1 MFGHQDDQDQH
12 HHHDDDNKPM
22 EDMLSEPVVDS
33 VLSTEHHGGTVVS
46 DDEGFNPALPVD
58 GGTPFV
64 SSDMPVQDTPTDAPA
79 QDDTSA
85 PVMTEGPATDPVAP
99 SDYSADGGDL
109 ATPAPADMTDTTSAS
124 SDLLSLK
131 QQALTELSPLVDHLD
146 QTPEEKFRTTMM
158 MIQASDNHALIE
170 TAYKAAQAI
179 PDEKVKAQALLDI
192 VNEINYFTQQ
202 HAA

>member
-22 EDMLSEPVVDS
+22 EDMLSEPAVDS

-46 DDEGFNPALPVD
+46 DDEGFNPALPVSD
-58 GGTPFV
+58 GAPFV
-64 SSDMPVQDTPTDAPA
+64 SSNAPVQDTPTDAPI

-85 PVMTEGPATDPVAP
+85 PVMPEEPTATTAINDTVENSMA
-99 SDYSADGGDL
+99 
-109 ATPAPADMTDTTSAS
+109 APADTAS
-124 SDLLSLK
+124 GDLLSLK